1 MAEILYQPFTEAA
14 ATTLKPFEAMM
25 TRGSFICMEVAPLVV
40 AALSILI
47 SYRAF
52 QAIMGRTSGAV
63 LYDVMGRAMRVVACV
78 GCANYLGSNY
88 VELSGIVAEAQV
100 YLAQLFTTN
109 DAETAPYRWSD
120 EKQLFVAIDTAVQP
134 FLVKMHDVSDHALG
148 KDNLDLQASSL
159 MGLIA
164 LASATVSSAS
174 VLAFSASI
182 TLMLLYFRAALA
194 VCILVAPLFIIFL
207 GFQSTSRMFYSWLS
221 TTVSYVF
228 SAGIAAIPVGI
239 ALSQLQTFG
248 VAFGNAVENIGV
260 GGSKGLDLVVT
271 PLLATLTM
279 GMMGYLSLRLP
290 PLAARLV
297 GGMVSPP
304 SPGEAMQAMGAA
316 RGMAPPLRGSNLN
329 GGNHGAGSTAR
340 GANGRFIS
348 GSPVAGSPLHTA
360 SMAFDKGVNL
370 LSDLKNQTLSAP
382 RANQATRAK
391 ATPPSNR
398 APQQTVADRQR
409 NNAAQANKP
418 GPKGS

>member
-1 MAEILYQPFTEAA
+1 MAEILYQPFMEA
-14 ATTLKPFEAMM
+14 ATTTLMPFEAML
-25 TRGSFICMEVAPLVV
+25 TRGTLISLQVAPLVV

-63 LYDVMGRAMRVVACV
+63 LYDVLGRAMRVVACV

-88 VELSGIVAEAQV
+88 IELSGIVAESQV

-109 DAETAPYRWSD
+109 DVETIPYRWAD
-120 EKQLFVAIDTAVQP
+120 EKQLFMAIDTAIQP

-164 LASATVSSAS
+164 LGSATVSSAS
-174 VLAFSASI
+174 VLAFSAAI

-194 VCILVAPLFIIFL
+194 ICILVAPLFVIFL

-221 TTVSYVF
+221 TTVSYIF

-239 ALSQLQTFG
+239 ALTQLQTFG
-248 VAFGNAVENIGV
+248 VAFGSAVENIGV

-304 SPGEAMQAMGAA
+304 SPGEAMQAIGTAK
-316 RGMAPPLRGSNLN
+316 GMAPPLRGSNLN
-329 GGNHGAGSTAR
+329 GGNHGTGSTAR

-370 LSDLKNQTLSAP
+370 LSDLKNQTIGSP
-382 RANQATRAK
+382 RAGQPTRAK

-409 NNAAQANKP
+409 ANAAQASKAD
-418 GPKGS
+418 GRSS